1 MLKNHLIPRICG
13 CLALF
18 VSANQGASGAESG
31 APRTAVQPT
40 GAVTGRVQNVVIGR
54 YLNNA
59 RVSVQGTDLV
69 AFTDEFGAY
78 RFPSVTPG
86 PIVLEI
92 FYTGMD
98 QQQSALSVS
107 AGQTLLHDV
116 SLTNVARYGEKTDA
130 VKLSAFVVSTSKET
144 EGEALATNEQ
154 RFAPNIKNVIATDSF
169 GDIQE
174 GNLGEFV
181 KFLPGVAVNYGD
193 AEALSVSLR
202 GFSPNLTGIT
212 TDGAQ
217 ISNANYGGS
226 SRAPF
231 LSQTSINN
239 ISRVEVSKVPT
250 PSSAAD
256 SLGGSINMVS
266 KSAFERSRAELRYR
280 FYLTGNSH
288 RLKIKDPYTFDTETY
303 KILPSFDFDYT
314 LPMSKNFGIVITG
327 LTTNFYNEQRLHQT
341 VWSESGAGTG
351 ASISAPFLS
360 SEVVI
365 DAPRFTWRK
374 AFGINVDWRV
384 ATNSVLSLGFDVSD
398 FHSQVANVSR
408 STLTGTNGAP
418 TVAPASGGVPFNYS
432 PTHTVGATG
441 RGSVNLAGNSTNRYE
456 RTQVGKLRY
465 RFDNGDWRINAGLS
479 RSASS
484 TKFRGGSDGWI
495 FTNFA
500 GTLDVPVRVAF
511 ANITPVGDGDSKTVV
526 QAFDNA
532 GRLLDLNDIGN
543 YRVTTAT
550 ISTRDITDDMAFGDV
565 NVRRRLGFLSFPAA
579 LQVGGL
585 HRIQKRDSRIP
596 SVAYTYN
603 GVNGNLSAKPYQYQ
617 VYVNQDSG
625 FGARNVSFINVGRA
639 SRAFKADPSLFAQ
652 TAPQVVTGRTSEITT
667 SEYIQ
672 EEVSAGYAQVELQ
685 LFRNRLR
692 ILTGVRYETT
702 TGEGEGPLFDPGA
715 AFVRNAN
722 GAFARGPDGQRIRR
736 PEAGT
741 AASIQEL
748 MLTRKERGNQASGSY
763 DGYYPSVHLTYNVT
777 TNFLGRAAYAR
788 TYGRPNFN
796 EIIPNVVINERDL
809 DENQLSDPSVIPG
822 FITLRN
828 PQLKPWSA
836 DNYDLSLE
844 YYTEQGGVFTAGV
857 FLKEIKNFFA
867 NDVRRTTASEVE
879 QFGLDPR
886 FAGFELT
893 TKINAGNA
901 RVAGAEVSLRQSLAR
916 LGPWGRHFSVFC
928 NATKLRLEGN
938 QQADFSGFIN
948 DSRSWGLTFARNP
961 LTLLAKWNWRGEQ
974 KNAAF
979 PAFGPDAFNYL
990 GARTHLDLNLDY
1002 QFGKRLSLFLNARNV
1017 LDARNVSL
1025 RYGSQT
1031 PDYAKVLTS
1040 AEYGVQLGAGIKGT
1054 F

>member
-1 MLKNHLIPRICG
+1 MKRKNSIALLAGSLI
-13 CLALF
+13 LALAAGD
-18 VSANQGASGAESG
+18 SAHGADTPSAS
-31 APRTAVQPT
+31 APQAP
-40 GAVTGRVQNVVIGR
+40 GSITGRIQNAVIGR

-59 RVSVQGTDLV
+59 RVSVKGTDIV
-69 AFTDEFGAY
+69 GFTDEFGSY
-78 RFPSVTPG
+78 RLPAVPAG
-86 PIVLEI
+86 PTVLEV

-98 QQQSALSVS
+98 PQQSALNVS
-107 AGQTLLHDV
+107 AGQTLVHDV
-116 SLTNVARYGEKTDA
+116 SLTNVARYGPTTDA
-130 VKLSAFVVSTSKET
+130 VKLSAYVVSTSKET

-154 RFAPNIKNVIATDSF
+154 RFSPNIKNVVATDSF
-169 GDIQE
+169 GDVQE
-174 GNLGEFV
+174 GNLGEFI

-193 AEALSVSLR
+193 AEALSISLR
-202 GFSPNLTGIT
+202 GFAPNLTGIT

-217 ISNANYGGS
+217 ISNANYGGA

-288 RLKIKDPYTFDTETY
+288 RLKIKDPYTFDNETY

-314 LPMSKNFGIVITG
+314 LPVNKDFGVVITG

-341 VWSESGAGTG
+341 AWSEAGAGTG
-351 ASISAPFLS
+351 ASISRPFRS
-360 SEVVI
+360 SDVII

-374 AFGINVDWRV
+374 AFGINADWRV
-384 ATNSVLSLGFDVSD
+384 AANSVLSLGFDVSD

-408 STLTGTNGAP
+408 SALTGTNGVPTLAP
-418 TVAPASGGVPFNYS
+418 ENGGVPFSYGS
-432 PTHTVGATG
+432 TQTTGATG
-441 RGSVNLAGNSTNRYE
+441 RGAVNLAGNSTNRYE
-456 RTQVGKLRY
+456 RTKAGKLRY
-465 RFDNGDWRINAGLS
+465 RFDNGNWRINAGVS

-500 GTLDVPVRVAF
+500 GTLDFPVRVAF
-511 ANITPVGDGDSKTVV
+511 SAIAPVGDGDSTTVT

-532 GRLLDLNDIGN
+532 GRPINLNDIGN

-550 ISTRDITDDMAFGDV
+550 ISTRDITDDMTFGDL
-565 NVRRRLGFLSFPAA
+565 NIRRRLGFLPFPAA

-585 HRIQKRDSRIP
+585 HRVQKRDSRIP
-596 SVAYTYN
+596 SLAYTYN
-603 GVNGNLSAKPYQYQ
+603 GANGNLSARPYQYQ

-625 FGARNVSFINVGRA
+625 FGARNISFINVGRA
-639 SRAFKADPSLFAQ
+639 SRAFKADPGLFAQ
-652 TAPQVVTGRTSEITT
+652 TPAQQVLGRTSQINT

-672 EEVSAGYAQVELQ
+672 EKVSACYAQAEMQ
-685 LFRNRLR
+685 LFSNRLK

-702 TGEGEGPLFDPGA
+702 TGDGEGPLFDPGA

-722 GAFARGPDGQRIRR
+722 GAFARNAAGQRIRKL
-736 PEAGT
+736 EAG
-741 AASIQEL
+741 AVNSLEEL
-748 MLTRKERGNQASGSY
+748 ALSRKERGNHARGAY
-763 DGYYPSVHLTYNVT
+763 DGYYPSLHLTYT
-777 TNFLGRAAYAR
+777 LTDNFQARAAYAK

-836 DNYDLSLE
+836 DNYDVSLE
-844 YYTEQGGVFTAGV
+844 YYTNEGGVFTAGV

-867 NDVRRTTASEVE
+867 NNVRRATAGEAE

-886 FAGFELT
+886 YAGFELT

-901 RVAGAEVSLRQSLAR
+901 RVSGAEVNLRHSLAP
-916 LGPWGRHFSVFC
+916 LGPWGRSFSVFF
-928 NATKLRLEGN
+928 NATKLRLEGDR
-938 QQADFSGFIN
+938 QADFSGFID
-948 DSRSWGLTFARNP
+948 DSRSWGVTFMRNP
-961 LTLLAKWNWRGEQ
+961 LTLMAKWNWRGEQ

-979 PAFGPDAFNYL
+979 PSLGPDAYNYL

-1002 QFGKRLSLFLNARNV
+1002 QFGKRLSFFVNGRNV
-1017 LDARNVSL
+1017 LDARNVTL
-1025 RYGSQT
+1025 RYGAQT

-1040 AEYGVQLGAGIKGT
+1040 AEYGVQLGMGIKGT